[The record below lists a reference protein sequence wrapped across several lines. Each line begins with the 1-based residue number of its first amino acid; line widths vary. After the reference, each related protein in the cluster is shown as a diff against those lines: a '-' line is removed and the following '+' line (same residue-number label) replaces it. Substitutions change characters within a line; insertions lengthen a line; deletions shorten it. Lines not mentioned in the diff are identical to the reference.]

1 MSLQKLIDN
10 LFKSPRTIDMW
21 NDFMDS
27 VLVEKLKED
36 YLNALKWSVEP
47 ETLFGFQ
54 QLLKYY
60 MVYEDYLEF
69 MKDAK
74 HGSSCS

>member
-1 MSLQKLIDN
+1 MSLQKLIDD
-10 LFKSPRTIDMW
+10 LFKSPHTIDMW
-21 NDFMDS
+21 NDFLDS

-36 YLNALKWSVEP
+36 YLNALKWDVEP

-60 MVYEDYLEF
+60 MVYEDYQEF